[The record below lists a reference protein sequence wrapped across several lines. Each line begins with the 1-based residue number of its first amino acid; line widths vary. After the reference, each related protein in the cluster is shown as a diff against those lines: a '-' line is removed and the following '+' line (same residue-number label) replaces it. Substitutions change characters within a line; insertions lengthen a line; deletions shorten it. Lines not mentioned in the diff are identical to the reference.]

1 MIARHSIADEAKARE
16 SATLS
21 AHFRK
26 ADGMV
31 IRRIG
36 VWSLA
41 RIYGVI
47 SATIGLLIGLFLA
60 LFSLAGAGLAND
72 PDGPAWLMP
81 IFGVGAIVVLPL
93 FYGVMGVVSG
103 AISAAIYNLF
113 AGMVG
118 GISIEV
124 E

>member
-1 MIARHSIADEAKARE
+1 
-16 SATLS
+16 
-21 AHFRK
+21 
-26 ADGMV
+26 MV

-47 SATIGLLIGLFLA
+47 TATIGLIIGLFVA
-60 LFSLAGAGLAND
+60 LFSVAGAGAGLAGD
-72 PDGPAWLMP
+72 ADGPAWLMP
-81 IFGVGAIVVLPL
+81 IFGVGAIIFLPL

-103 AISAAIYNLF
+103 AIGAAIYNLF
-113 AGMVG
+113 AGIVG
-118 GISIEV
+118 GITVDV